1 MRSYYF
7 YFNTGT
13 AVVVD
18 RFDVVFSREKYTY
31 NVTTERGRSRGV
43 KLSSPAEVVAWL
55 RENVDLRRWY
65 RNRPVTRVVGVSD
78 DDEVGQELRRLM
90 VEEYGEGEHT
100 YDPICTDESA
110 LSWVGG
116 SLCERG

>member
-1 MRSYYF
+1 MRSYEF

-18 RFDVVFSREKYTY
+18 RFDVMFRRGEYTY
-31 NVTTERGRSRGV
+31 HVTTERGHSAGV
-43 KLSSPAEVVAWL
+43 KLSTPAEVVAWL
-55 RENVDLRRWY
+55 RENADLKGWY

-90 VEEYGEGEHT
+90 VDEYGEGEHT

-116 SLCERG
+116 SLRERG